1 MPAFT
6 KGEERNKLIILVL
19 NQALDIELTSEQIH
33 RAVFEGNYM
42 SYFDYQNAMYE
53 LEEDGWIAAIPRQ
66 IGQVYR
72 ITPAGKEA
80 LASLIDTVP
89 AGVRNDISAYAE
101 KNRDDLLEETRF
113 PNSMEEL
120 SDGTYMVRIAV
131 TDGSKTEMKVEMHVQ
146 TREIAQNMR
155 SNWRKNAYGIFSNLF
170 GALSAKEEGSS
181 SAES

>member
-19 NQALDIELTSEQIH
+19 SHALDTELTSEQIY

-53 LEEDGWIAAIPRQ
+53 LEENGWIAAIPRP

-72 ITPAGKEA
+72 ITPAGEEA

-89 AGVRNDISAYAE
+89 AAIRKEISEYAQ
-101 KNRDDLLEETRF
+101 KNRDELQEETRF

-120 SDGTYMVRIAV
+120 SDGTYMVRLAV
-131 TDGSKTEMKVEMHVQ
+131 IDGNRTEMRVEMRVQ

-155 SNWRKNAYGIFSNLF
+155 NNWRKAAYGVYSDAFR
-170 GALSAKEEGSS
+170 ALSSKEEIPSS
-181 SAES
+181 PKD

>member
-1 MPAFT
+1 MPVFA
-6 KGEERNKLIILVL
+6 KGEERNKLIILAL
-19 NQALDIELTSEQIH
+19 NQALNIELTSEQIY

-42 SYFDYQNAMYE
+42 SYFDYQNVMYE

-89 AGVRNDISAYAE
+89 AGIRNDISEYAE

-120 SDGTYMVRIAV
+120 SDGTYMVRLAV
-131 TDGSKTEMKVEMHVQ
+131 TDGNKTEIKVEIHVQ

-155 SNWRKNAYGIFSNLF
+155 SNWRKNAYGIFSHLF
-170 GALSAKEEGSS
+170 GTLSAREDHSS
-181 SAES
+181 SAEG

>member
-6 KGEERNKLIILVL
+6 KGEERNKLIVL
-19 NQALDIELTSEQIH
+19 ALNRELNIELTQEQLY

-42 SYFDYQNAMYE
+42 SYFDFQNVMYE

-72 ITPAGKEA
+72 ITPAGEEA
-80 LASLIDTVP
+80 LDSLIDTVP
-89 AGVRNDISAYAE
+89 AGIRNDLSAYAE
-101 KNRDDLLEETRF
+101 KNREELLEENRF

-120 SDGTYMVRIAV
+120 SDGTYMVRLAA
-131 TDGSKTEMKVEMHVQ
+131 TDGNRTEMEVEMHVQ

-155 SNWRKNAYGIFSNLF
+155 NNWRENAYGIFSHVF
-170 GALSAKEEGSS
+170 GVLSVKEDGPSSPEG
-181 SAES
+181 